1 MSFLSVWE
9 GKLVCTTLLLLSC
22 LYLSRRPFTANLGL
36 EDIGIERDDRGRVP
50 VNSRFQTVLPNI
62 YAIGDCIHGPM
73 LAHKAEDEV
82 T

>member
-1 MSFLSVWE
+1 MSVWE

-22 LYLSRRPFTANLGL
+22 HVYLSRRPFTANLGL